1 MRDGQG
7 RPLSKFPFELRFR
20 GGTRMGHVGEG
31 HCSQW
36 NSKYKV
42 PRAKHVNLFEGNP
55 RHGRKQALG
64 KEFGFY
70 SKSS

>member
-1 MRDGQG
+1 
-7 RPLSKFPFELRFR
+7 
-20 GGTRMGHVGEG
+20 MGHVGEG